1 MSIQHIDEVEE
12 ALRSGS
18 LSIRALYGLWE
29 QRHPVPE
36 PSKQKASG
44 AGRVD
49 GRQVQW
55 IQADPELASRFT
67 ARALEKEEFLLVC
80 DAAREILR
88 YWEREGAG
96 HRAELLRVRM
106 HYAAALTRLGFVA
119 DASRRLEP
127 CVIPAF
133 RPAPGRR
140 LKAEMLRQLGDIQRE
155 AAHLA
160 PDRATHTQAI
170 EAALRFYRHAL
181 ELEPDSLDALLW
193 VSMTTL
199 YLSGAQAARRSDAL
213 AGARQLLK
221 LAAAREDV
229 EGRRFATTRAR
240 AEAYALL
247 GKIDEAAAAYSEL
260 QSAEDTTIS
269 ALAEARYRTRFL
281 ADAVDQPRD
290 FLKHGFPP
298 LQLIVFAGHLPDRP
312 GQSPRFPAARI
323 DEVREGLRAK
333 LAEMH
338 AHIGIASAAAGA
350 DLLFL
355 DELQARPGSLFHV
368 VLPWSEDEFRHTS
381 IRPYEPNETG
391 SFWEPLFD
399 KAIDG
404 ATSVRELGELYSPG
418 GTLGWQ
424 YTAEVTAGLT
434 LHTARVL
441 RLDVQPLALW
451 DRHPGRGPVGT
462 EAFVQFWREQLGED
476 PVIVEMPPLATATPP
491 RGSQGSVRRAE
502 RSTLHQEVK
511 TLLFADI
518 VGYSKFREQVI
529 PEFISCFLERV
540 SQLAATS
547 RHAPQSLDTWGDA
560 IYAVFDFA
568 VDAGNF
574 ALELTAM
581 IHSNREEWLQKGLY
595 WEEPAGE
602 NELAAVKRPL
612 NIRVGLHTGP
622 VFLHYNPVDR
632 RLGFTG
638 AHVNRTARIEPVTQP
653 GEVFASEE
661 FAALV
666 ELDAAIR
673 RHSGDPATAE
683 RAGFVCE
690 YAGSMALAKDYP
702 GRYRIYR
709 LAPARRLDIE
719 ELARAIHDLYCE
731 EAQSRGKTLE
741 TNSMLRRWD
750 ELPEDMRDANRA
762 QAADIP
768 NKLHMLGYELAHRQ
782 GVKPSE
788 MRLDPERAEAV
799 AKHEHDRWVNE
810 RLRSGWTYGNP
821 RDNARKQHPLLV
833 DWDQLPEKEKDKDR
847 DTVSYLP
854 ALIERAGFQVRKIPD

>member
-1 MSIQHIDEVEE
+1 MD
-12 ALRSGS
+12 RSRS
-18 LSIRALYGLWE
+18 RT
-29 QRHPVPE
+29 
-36 PSKQKASG
+36 
-44 AGRVD
+44 
-49 GRQVQW
+49 
-55 IQADPELASRFT
+55 ASRFT
-67 ARALEKEEFLLVC
+67 ARALEKEGFLLVC

-88 YWEREGAG
+88 YWEREGSG

-119 DASRRLEP
+119 DASRQLEP

-140 LKAEMLRQLGDIQRE
+140 LKAEILRQLGDIQRE

-160 PDRATHTQAI
+160 PDRATSTQAI

-199 YLSGAQAARRSDAL
+199 YLSGAHGARRIDAL

-221 LAAAREDV
+221 LVAAREDV
-229 EGRRFATTRAR
+229 EGGRFATTRAR

-247 GKIDEAAAAYSEL
+247 GKNDEAIAAYSEL
-260 QSAEDTTIS
+260 QNAEDTTIS
-269 ALAEARYRTRFL
+269 ALAEARYRTGFL

-290 FLKHGFPP
+290 FLKHAFPP

-312 GQSPRFPAARI
+312 GELPRFPAARI
-323 DEVREGLRAK
+323 DEVRAALRAK
-333 LAEMH
+333 LAEMR
-338 AHIGIASAAAGA
+338 AHIGIACAAAGA

-355 DELQARPGSLFHV
+355 DELQARPGGLFHV
-368 VLPWSEDEFRHTS
+368 VLPWSENEFRHTS
-381 IRPYEPNETG
+381 VRPYEPGETG

-399 KAIDG
+399 KAV
-404 ATSVRELGELYSPG
+404 AAAASVRELGQLYPPR

-424 YTAEVTAGLT
+424 YMAEVTAGLA

-451 DRHPGRGPVGT
+451 DGQPGRGPVGT
-462 EAFVQFWREQLGED
+462 EAFVQFWREQLGEG
-476 PVIVEMPPLATATPP
+476 PAIVEMPPLAKAALQ
-491 RGSQGSVRRAE
+491 RGGQGSVQRAE
-502 RSTLHQEVK
+502 KSMLHQEVK

-518 VGYSKFREQVI
+518 VGYSKLREQVI
-529 PEFISCFLERV
+529 PEYIAGFFERV

-595 WEEPAGE
+595 WEEPAAE
-602 NELAAVKRPL
+602 NELAAVKHPM
-612 NIRVGLHTGP
+612 NIRIGLHTGP
-622 VFLHYNPVDR
+622 VFLHYNPVVR

-638 AHVNRTARIEPVTQP
+638 AHVSRAARIEPVTQP

-673 RHSGDPATAE
+673 RHSGEPATAE
-683 RAGFVCE
+683 PAGFVCE
-690 YAGSMALAKDYP
+690 YAGSIALAKDYP

-731 EAQSRGKTLE
+731 EEQSRGQTLE
-741 TNSMLRRWD
+741 TNSMLRSWD
-750 ELPEDMRDANRA
+750 KLPEDIRDANRA

-768 NKLHMLGYELAHRQ
+768 NKLHMLGYELAHRH
-782 GVKPSE
+782 GVKAAE
-788 MRLDPERAEAV
+788 MHLDPERAEAV
-799 AKHEHDRWVNE
+799 A
-810 RLRSGWTYGNP
+810 
-821 RDNARKQHPLLV
+821 
-833 DWDQLPEKEKDKDR
+833 
-847 DTVSYLP
+847 
-854 ALIERAGFQVRKIPD
+854 RA